1 MQNSDSRE
9 LKTNTEILGFYAIKC
24 KRDNLYPGDLLIA
37 FPRQFVNIIY
47 PGSWDVCC
55 KQGELGGGRN
65 RLWHKNEKEPLCL
78 HGTLPSQHMQ
88 VF

>member
-47 PGSWDVCC
+47 PGSRDVWCN
-55 KQGELGGGRN
+55 QGELEGGRN
-65 RLWHKNEKEPLCL
+65 RVCYLKEKEPLCL
-78 HGTLPSQHMQ
+78 HGACFLLLA
-88 VF
+88 